1 MNQLQPFSPSTR
13 SVAIQDSGIGCPDAS
28 VLSWEGAKAAIKEDE
43 TQRNRDADVAT
54 RPIAPEG
61 KSKIHQLFSTR
72 PTCSVPRG
80 RGVRGAARGLER
92 ELKGTGAT
100 P

>member
-61 KSKIHQLFSTR
+61 KSKIPQLFSTR
-72 PTCSVPRG
+72 PPRKCSPRPP
-80 RGVRGAARGLER
+80 RERARGLER